1 MWSLGGAVEVAV
13 HNLSKSFGSLRANDR
28 LTLRFEAGKIH
39 GVLGENGAGKSTL
52 MKLIAGFL
60 RPDEGSIR
68 FDGREAKL
76 RSPGDALRA
85 GVGMIHQ
92 DPLDVPAFTA
102 LENLLCATP
111 RSAIG
116 SRAEGRRLLIEMA
129 GRLGFTVEPDAPVA
143 RMSIGQRQQLEII
156 RLLACGARV
165 LILDEPTTGITAE
178 QTRALFAALRRL
190 AAAGNTVLFVSH
202 KLDEVAALC
211 DTVCVLRAGRLV
223 GEQMAMPVPQ
233 AVLLGLMF
241 DTAVAGSRS
250 ETLAPTRDISE
261 RLVAGSAA
269 VVWRLEGVT
278 AGEGAVVLRNLS
290 LEVPAGRVVG
300 LAGLDGSGQQ
310 ILLRLLTGR
319 LRPDA
324 GRVLVGGTDLT
335 GASSRAYRAAGI
347 EYLPADRLAEGMIGP
362 LSLSE
367 HFALQ
372 QTGRLVDRQRAERQA
387 REAIAAY
394 GIKAT
399 PETPISALSGGNQQ
413 RALLALLPPRCR
425 GLACEQ
431 PTRGLDVASARTIW
445 NSLLARRADGCAIV
459 FASADLDELIEYS
472 DEVLVFFAGRV
483 SAPLPRAELSI
494 SRLGELIGGVGFPVP
509 EQGDDLR

>member
-1 MWSLGGAVEVAV
+1 MHVSV
-13 HNLSKSFGSLRANDR
+13 HNLSKSFGSVRANDR

-52 MKLIAGFL
+52 MKLVAGFL
-60 RPDEGSIR
+60 RPDEGVIR
-68 FDGREAKL
+68 FDGRDAAL
-76 RSPGDALRA
+76 RGPGDALRA

-92 DPLDVPAFTA
+92 DPLDLPAFTA

-111 RSAIG
+111 RAAIA
-116 SRAEGRRLLIEMA
+116 SRAEGRRLLVELA
-129 GRLGFTVEPDAPVA
+129 GRLGFTVEPEMPVA
-143 RMSIGQRQQLEII
+143 RLSVGQRQQLEII

-178 QTRALFAALRRL
+178 QTRALFAALRQL

-202 KLDEVAALC
+202 KLEEVATLC

-241 DTAVAGSRS
+241 DTAVAAVRGAAAPPAEEGGALEQPVS
-250 ETLAPTRDISE
+250 EH
-261 RLVAGSAA
+261 VARE

-278 AGEGAVVLRNLS
+278 AREGAVTLRNLN
-290 LEVPAGRVVG
+290 LEVPAGRVLG

-310 ILLRLLTGR
+310 LLLRLLAGR
-319 LRPDA
+319 ARPDA
-324 GRVLVGGTDLT
+324 GRVLVGSTDLT
-335 GASSRAYRAAGI
+335 GAGSRAYRAAGI
-347 EYLPADRLAEGMIGP
+347 EYLPADRLAEGVIGP
-362 LSLSE
+362 LSLSD

-372 QTGRLVDRQRAERQA
+372 QTGRLVDRRQAERAA

-399 PETPISALSGGNQQ
+399 PASPINALSGGNQQ
-413 RALLALLPPRCR
+413 RAMLALVPPRCR

-445 NSLLARRADGCAIV
+445 HSLLARRADGCAIV

-472 DEVLVFFAGRV
+472 DEVLVFFAGQI
-483 SAPLPRAELSI
+483 SPPLPRARLSVA
-494 SRLGELIGGVGFPVP
+494 RLGELIGGVGFA
-509 EQGDDLR
+509 ERGTT

>member
-1 MWSLGGAVEVAV
+1 MEVAV

-76 RSPGDALRA
+76 HSPGDALRA

-111 RSAIG
+111 RSAIA
-116 SRAEGRRLLIEMA
+116 SRAEGRRLLVEMA
-129 GRLGFTVEPDAPVA
+129 GRLGFTVDPDAPVA
-143 RMSIGQRQQLEII
+143 RLSVGQRQQLEII
-156 RLLACGARV
+156 RLLSCGARV

-178 QTRALFAALRRL
+178 QTRALFAALRHL

-233 AVLLGLMF
+233 SVLLGLMF
-241 DTAVAGSRS
+241 DAATPGPEEVRERPERAIARPAAG
-250 ETLAPTRDISE
+250 E
-261 RLVAGSAA
+261 

-278 AGEGAVVLRNLS
+278 AGEGAVVLRNLN

-324 GRVLVGGTDLT
+324 GRVLVGSTDLT
-335 GASSRAYRAAGI
+335 GASSRAYREAGI
-347 EYLPADRLAEGMIGP
+347 EYLPADRLVEGMIGP

-387 REAIAAY
+387 REAIATY

-399 PETPISALSGGNQQ
+399 PDTPINALSGGNQQ

-445 NSLLARRADGCAIV
+445 KSLLARRASGCAIV
-459 FASADLDELIEYS
+459 FASADLDELIAYS

-483 SAPLPRAELSI
+483 SPPLPGADLSVA
-494 SRLGELIGGVGFPVP
+494 RLGELIGGVGFPEP
-509 EQGDDLR
+509 GNA

>member
-1 MWSLGGAVEVAV
+1 MEVAV
-13 HNLSKSFGSLRANDR
+13 HNLSKAFGSLRANDR
-28 LTLRFEAGKIH
+28 LTLHFEAGKIH

-60 RPDEGSIR
+60 RPDEGVIR
-68 FDGREAKL
+68 FDGHAAAL
-76 RSPGDALRA
+76 RGPGDALRA

-102 LENLLCATP
+102 LENLLYATP
-111 RSAIG
+111 RSTIA
-116 SRAEGRRLLIEMA
+116 SWAEGRRVLVEMA
-129 GRLGFTVEPDAPVA
+129 GRLGFTIEPEAPVA
-143 RMSIGQRQQLEII
+143 RLSIGQRQQLEII

-178 QTRALFAALRRL
+178 QSRALFAALRRL
-190 AAAGNTVLFVSH
+190 AATGNTVLFVSH

-241 DTAVAGSRS
+241 DTAAATTRS
-250 ETLAPTRDISE
+250 EAPGPE
-261 RLVAGSAA
+261 REDGAPEQPVARPAPDE
-269 VVWRLEGVT
+269 VVWRLENVT
-278 AGEGAVVLRNLS
+278 AGEGAVTLRNLN

-310 ILLRLLTGR
+310 ILLRLLAGR
-319 LRPDA
+319 LRPEA
-324 GRVLVGGTDLT
+324 GRVLVGSSDLT

-362 LSLSE
+362 LSLSD

-372 QTGRLVDRQRAERQA
+372 QTGRLVDRRRAEREA

-394 GIKAT
+394 DIKAT
-399 PETPISALSGGNQQ
+399 PLTPISALSGGNQQ
-413 RALLALLPPRCR
+413 RALLALAPPHCR

-445 NSLLARRADGCAIV
+445 RSLLARRAAGCAIV
-459 FASADLDELIEYS
+459 FASADLDELIAYS
-472 DEVLVFFAGRV
+472 DEVLVFFAGRI
-483 SAPLPRAELSI
+483 SPPLPRAELSVA
-494 SRLGELIGGVGFPVP
+494 RLGELIGGVGFPEP
-509 EQGDDLR
+509 GNG